1 MEDGRWMNRCSSG
14 PGRGGGSCRAGGRS
28 VPSGAQGP
36 RFCGRRRAPQG
47 GPQAAPWP
55 RLASVLTGVR
65 VLEQNPHPT
74 LPGALQMN
82 GTQLGTASTKLSPWD
97 KSSQSA
103 HRVDLSP
110 V

>member
-1 MEDGRWMNRCSSG
+1 MQSKQVGVGRPLEFR
-14 PGRGGGSCRAGGRS
+14 
-28 VPSGAQGP
+28 VPLLLGEQG
-36 RFCGRRRAPQG
+36 APQG
-47 GPQAAPWP
+47 GPQAASWP
-55 RLASVLTGVR
+55 RPASALTRVRCLALDQS
-65 VLEQNPHPT
+65 PHPS
-74 LPGALQMN
+74 LPCASQMN